1 MHWSIAIRIA
11 LLTLTLFTIVGFLP
25 AKADDLVTQS
35 DVAAVMAA
43 VPREGGAHHALVK
56 RQAAE
61 SLNDLFGRAYS
72 ECGDARCRIVG
83 VWQRG
88 DCVSLVQGKKY
99 VYWAWGPELEGPD
112 QPRARA
118 RASCIAGAESCN
130 VLTSECFSK

>member
-1 MHWSIAIRIA
+1 MDRIA
-11 LLTLTLFTIVGFLP
+11 LLPLTLFTTIGFLP
-25 AKADDLVTQS
+25 AKAADLVTQS
-35 DVAAVMAA
+35 DVAAVMTV
-43 VPREGGAHHALVK
+43 VPREGAAHHAMVK
-56 RQAAE
+56 RQADE

-72 ECGDARCRIVG
+72 ECGDARCRVVE

-99 VYWAWGPELEGPD
+99 VYWAWGPESEGPD

-118 RASCIAGAESCN
+118 MASCIAGAESCN